1 MADASDGRADPNA
14 GTRTGA
20 RFEERVRPPV
30 AEMDQH
36 RNHMSLAVDQDLQLR
51 QRARRDRIGNQT
63 GYARLQRQR
72 IGNTAKVPRDDA
84 NPAS

>member
-1 MADASDGRADPNA
+1 
-14 GTRTGA
+14 
-20 RFEERVRPPV
+20 
-30 AEMDQH
+30 MDQH